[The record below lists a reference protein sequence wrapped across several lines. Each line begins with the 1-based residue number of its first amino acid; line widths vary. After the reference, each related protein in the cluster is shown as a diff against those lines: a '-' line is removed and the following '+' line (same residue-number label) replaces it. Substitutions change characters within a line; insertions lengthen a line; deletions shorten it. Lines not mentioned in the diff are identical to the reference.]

1 MGVRLIQRDCA
12 MLCLVFQQAVLVLF
26 KKGENKIFNSDKT
39 KTIENIFELEY
50 FLFCAVL
57 YNKILK
63 TEKWEKALGMAG

>member
-1 MGVRLIQRDCA
+1 
-12 MLCLVFQQAVLVLF
+12 MLRLVFQQAVLVLF

-39 KTIENIFELEY
+39 KTIENIVELEY

-63 TEKWEKALGMAG
+63 TEK

>member
-1 MGVRLIQRDCA
+1 
-12 MLCLVFQQAVLVLF
+12 MLRLVFQQAVLVLF

-39 KTIENIFELEY
+39 KTIENIVELEY

-63 TEKWEKALGMAG
+63 TENERKH